1 MNQAVPKSILVVE
14 DDDTM
19 RELLRLH
26 LSSAGYAVRAAA
38 DGVEAG
44 HAILEHIPDLL
55 ITDVNMPH
63 MTGFELVA
71 ALREDPAMKDIPVIF
86 LTIES
91 DASDRGASLGAVEY
105 LAKPIRL
112 DALLAKVA
120 RHLPIGAA

>member
-1 MNQAVPKSILVVE
+1 MPKSILVVE

-44 HAILEHIPDLL
+44 HAILERVPDLL

-63 MTGFELVA
+63 MNGFELVA

-86 LTIES
+86 LTIEGDS
-91 DASDRGASLGAVEY
+91 AERGVGLGAVEY

-120 RHLPIGAA
+120 KHLPGGAA